1 MAAKIL
7 SISLPQDLNDEVVA
21 IANEERRTISEI
33 FREVIRQY
41 AANRAVADVRKAI
54 KRTKK
59 NIERKILKKSLIR
72 EENETSCQSVR
83 GY

>member
-33 FREVIRQY
+33 FREAIRQY

-59 NIERKILKKSLIR
+59 KYR
-72 EENETSCQSVR
+72 EEDIEEIVDKR
-83 GY
+83 RK